1 MLIRESLEKC
11 PMNPNEKRLGQYL
24 IDQGIQLEN
33 ATVRTVA
40 KEVFLAPSS
49 VVRFVQKLG
58 FEGFND
64 FKKQYLEE
72 IRYLSTHFQK
82 IDSNRPFSQNDK
94 NIVIANKIGLLYDET
109 LQDTISLLNHDTL
122 QEAINRIEK
131 KEHIAIVVSGAQK
144 GIAYTF
150 KEKMMK
156 IGKKVDIFDSMDEAF
171 YEACYCSSNTLFIL
185 ISYSGETSKCLFIC
199 HKLIERK
206 LSFITITTYGTNS
219 LSSQSDCCLYV
230 STREKLINNLGA
242 FSFNLSLLYLLDV
255 LYAGYFNTSYDEH
268 LENKTVTSMEC
279 ENIFTDH
286 VRKTDNPIIK

>member
-24 IDQGIQLEN
+24 TSQGIQLEN

-94 NIVIANKIGLLYDET
+94 NIVIANKVGLLYDET

-156 IGKKVDIFDSMDEAF
+156 IGKKVDILIAWMKLFMKHVIVAAIHYLF
-171 YEACYCSSNTLFIL
+171 SSAIL
-185 ISYSGETSKCLFIC
+185 VKHQNVF
-199 HKLIERK
+199 
-206 LSFITITTYGTNS
+206 LS
-219 LSSQSDCCLYV
+219 V
-230 STREKLINNLGA
+230 IN
-242 FSFNLSLLYLLDV
+242 
-255 LYAGYFNTSYDEH
+255 
-268 LENKTVTSMEC
+268 
-279 ENIFTDH
+279 
-286 VRKTDNPIIK
+286 

>member
-1 MLIRESLEKC
+1 MLIKESLEKI
-11 PMNPNEKRLGQYL
+11 PNNPNEKRLGQYL
-24 IDQGIQLEN
+24 IDQGILLEN

-58 FEGFND
+58 FKGFND

-72 IRYLSTHFQK
+72 IRYLSTHFQE
-82 IDSNRPFSQNDK
+82 IDSNRPFLQNDK
-94 NIVIANKIGLLYDET
+94 NIVIANKVGLLYDET
-109 LQDTISLLNHDTL
+109 LQDTISLLNHDSL

-131 KEHIAIVVSGAQK
+131 KESIAIVVSGAQK

-156 IGKKVDIFDSMDEAF
+156 IGKKVEVFDS
-171 YEACYCSSNTLFIL
+171 NQKTLFIL

-199 HKLIERK
+199 NKLVERK

-230 STREKLINNLGA
+230 STREKLVDNLGT

-255 LYAGYFNTSYDEH
+255 LYAGYFNTNYDEH

-286 VRKTDNPIIK
+286 GRKTDNPIIK

>member
-24 IDQGIQLEN
+24 TSQGIQLEN

-94 NIVIANKIGLLYDET
+94 NIVIANKVGLLYDET

-156 IGKKVDIFDSMDEAF
+156 IELSKKK
-171 YEACYCSSNTLFIL
+171 AC
-185 ISYSGETSKCLFIC
+185 
-199 HKLIERK
+199 
-206 LSFITITTYGTNS
+206 SF
-219 LSSQSDCCLYV
+219 
-230 STREKLINNLGA
+230 
-242 FSFNLSLLYLLDV
+242 
-255 LYAGYFNTSYDEH
+255 
-268 LENKTVTSMEC
+268 
-279 ENIFTDH
+279 
-286 VRKTDNPIIK
+286 

>member
-1 MLIRESLEKC
+1 M
-11 PMNPNEKRLGQYL
+11 
-24 IDQGIQLEN
+24 
-33 ATVRTVA
+33 
-40 KEVFLAPSS
+40 
-49 VVRFVQKLG
+49 
-58 FEGFND
+58 
-64 FKKQYLEE
+64 
-72 IRYLSTHFQK
+72 
-82 IDSNRPFSQNDK
+82 
-94 NIVIANKIGLLYDET
+94 
-109 LQDTISLLNHDTL
+109 QDTISLLNHDTL

-171 YEACYCSSNTLFIL
+171 YEACYCTSNTLFIL

-230 STREKLINNLGA
+230 STREKLIDNLGT

-255 LYAGYFNTSYDEH
+255 LYAGYFNTNYDEH

-286 VRKTDNPIIK
+286 GRKTDNPIIK

>member
-94 NIVIANKIGLLYDET
+94 NIVIANKVGLLYDET
-109 LQDTISLLNHDTL
+109 LQDTISLLNHDIL

-131 KEHIAIVVSGAQK
+131 KEHIAIVVTGAQK

-156 IGKKVDIFDSMDEAF
+156 IGKKVDILDSMDEAF
-171 YEACYCSSNTLFIL
+171 YEACYCTSNTLFIL

-230 STREKLINNLGA
+230 STREKLINNLGT

-286 VRKTDNPIIK
+286 GRKTDNPIIK

>member
-94 NIVIANKIGLLYDET
+94 NIVIANKVGLLYDET

-131 KEHIAIVVSGAQK
+131 KEHIAIVVS
-144 GIAYTF
+144 
-150 KEKMMK
+150 
-156 IGKKVDIFDSMDEAF
+156 
-171 YEACYCSSNTLFIL
+171 
-185 ISYSGETSKCLFIC
+185 
-199 HKLIERK
+199 
-206 LSFITITTYGTNS
+206 
-219 LSSQSDCCLYV
+219 
-230 STREKLINNLGA
+230 
-242 FSFNLSLLYLLDV
+242 LSLI
-255 LYAGYFNTSYDEH
+255 H
-268 LENKTVTSMEC
+268 
-279 ENIFTDH
+279 I
-286 VRKTDNPIIK
+286 

>member
-24 IDQGIQLEN
+24 TSQGIQLEN

-94 NIVIANKIGLLYDET
+94 NIVIANKVGLLYDET

-131 KEHIAIVVSGAQK
+131 KEHIEIVVSGAQK

-156 IGKKVDIFDSMDEAF
+156 IGKKVNIFL
-171 YEACYCSSNTLFIL
+171 NTHIPQV
-185 ISYSGETSKCLFIC
+185 IIKIG
-199 HKLIERK
+199 
-206 LSFITITTYGTNS
+206 N
-219 LSSQSDCCLYV
+219 D
-230 STREKLINNLGA
+230 
-242 FSFNLSLLYLLDV
+242 SFNFLGFYV
-255 LYAGYFNTSYDEH
+255 
-268 LENKTVTSMEC
+268 
-279 ENIFTDH
+279 
-286 VRKTDNPIIK
+286 

>member
-1 MLIRESLEKC
+1 MLIREALEKS

-24 IDQGIQLEN
+24 ISQGIQLEN
-33 ATVRTVA
+33 ETVRTVA

-72 IRYLSTHFQK
+72 IRYLSTHFQE
-82 IDSNRPFSQNDK
+82 INSNRPFSQNDK

-144 GIAYTF
+144 GISYTF

-171 YEACYCSSNTLFIL
+171 YEACYCSSNV
-185 ISYSGETSKCLFIC
+185 
-199 HKLIERK
+199 
-206 LSFITITTYGTNS
+206 
-219 LSSQSDCCLYV
+219 SS
-230 STREKLINNLGA
+230 
-242 FSFNLSLLYLLDV
+242 
-255 LYAGYFNTSYDEH
+255 
-268 LENKTVTSMEC
+268 
-279 ENIFTDH
+279 
-286 VRKTDNPIIK
+286 